1 MISKQ
6 NLNTIPARTSP
17 GKIRFALF
25 IANQNNNVKMVTDE
39 QKKIKIRRKNTYIGT
54 WNLRTLREEGKLE
67 ELTHELD
74 IYIGGL
80 L

>member
-1 MISKQ
+1 MITGEQ
-6 NLNTIPARTSP
+6 N
-17 GKIRFALF
+17 
-25 IANQNNNVKMVTDE
+25 
-39 QKKIKIRRKNTYIGT
+39 KIKIRRKNTYIGT
-54 WNLRTLREEGKLE
+54 WNVRTLREEGKLE